1 MINNKFGDSL
11 GRFKELYNY
20 RINESASVNEV
31 DWDEEFSDVKKTC
44 LSPEMVVKMLN
55 DQLSRLNKPSKDREK
70 IDANTPIISRGN
82 LPLADGDI
90 DVDYF
95 IKEITTKPKQIFDR
109 NPKMEKSDT
118 GGFQYTVNTGI
129 PALRGIIYDI
139 DNQKFFTIN
148 TCPGA
153 GTCAVSCYAR
163 KGFYI
168 MNDGKNLKYIQR
180 LNLLLNDPEEYENII
195 MDELDPLAY
204 KIKRDSRKE
213 GKDIKLVIRWNDAG
227 DFFAKRY
234 YDIAI
239 SVTNQLVKAGYNIE
253 SYAYTKMGDVANIA
267 DPNFVMNFSD
277 DANKKE
283 TAKVDTESAKISK
296 IVPKELFKDI
306 FLKDGP
312 SYVKDEKGK
321 AMFKDEASKER
332 LKNLISVKYNVPYET
347 LAFNDE
353 LPPEQ
358 SSDYL
363 YNVIVLPTGDSDI
376 AAQRRDVRISFLL
389 QH

>member
-1 MINNKFGDSL
+1 MVNNKIQDSL
-11 GRFKELYNY
+11 DRFKELFNY
-20 RINESASVNEV
+20 RLNESDNINEV
-31 DWDEEFSDVKKTC
+31 DWDEEFSDVKKSC
-44 LSPEMVVKMLN
+44 LSPEMVAKMLN
-55 DQLSRLNKPSKDREK
+55 DQIERLNKKSKDRGK
-70 IDANTPIISRGN
+70 IDANTPIISRRN
-82 LPLADGDI
+82 VPMSDGDI
-90 DVDYF
+90 DVDRF
-95 IKEITTKPKQIFDR
+95 IKEITTKPNQIFDR
-109 NPKMEKSDT
+109 NSKMEKSDA

-129 PALRGIIYDI
+129 PALRSIMYDI
-139 DNQKFFTIN
+139 ENKKFFTIN

-153 GTCAVSCYAR
+153 GSCAVDCYAR

-168 MNDGKNLKYIQR
+168 MNAGKNLKYTQR
-180 LNLLLNDPEEYENII
+180 LNLLLNNPEEYENII

-239 SVTNQLVKAGYNIE
+239 SVTNQLVRAGYNIE
-253 SYAYTKMGDVANIA
+253 SYAYTKMGDISNIA

-283 TAKVDTESAKISK
+283 SGKVNTETAKISK
-296 IVPKELFKDI
+296 IVPKELFKGL

-312 SYVKDEKGK
+312 AYVKDGKGK
-321 AMFKDEASKER
+321 AMFKDEEAKER

-358 SSDYL
+358 GTEYL
-363 YNVIVLPTGDSDI
+363 YNVIVLPAGDSDI

>member
-1 MINNKFGDSL
+1 MINDKFGNSL
-11 GRFKELYNY
+11 ERFKELYNY
-20 RINESASVNEV
+20 RVNESASVNEV

-44 LSPEMVVKMLN
+44 LAPEMVVKMLN
-55 DQLSRLNKPSKDREK
+55 DQLGRLNKPSKDREK

-82 LPLADGDI
+82 LPVADGDI

-204 KIKRDSRKE
+204 KIKRESKKE

-227 DFFAKRY
+227 DFFAKKY

-253 SYAYTKMGDVANIA
+253 SYAYTKMGDIANIA
-267 DPNFVMNFSD
+267 DPNFIMNFSD

-283 TAKVDTESAKISK
+283 TSKVDTESAKISK

-306 FLKDGP
+306 FAKEGP
-312 SYVKDEKGK
+312 AYVKDEKGK

-358 SSDYL
+358 GTEYL

>member
-1 MINNKFGDSL
+1 MINDKFGNSL
-11 GRFKELYNY
+11 ERFKELYNY

-44 LSPEMVVKMLN
+44 LAPEMVVKMLN
-55 DQLSRLNKPSKDREK
+55 DQLSRLDKPSKDREK

-90 DVDYF
+90 DVEQF
-95 IKEITTKPKQIFDR
+95 IKEITARPKQIFDR

-227 DFFAKRY
+227 DFFAKKY

-253 SYAYTKMGDVANIA
+253 SYAYTKMGDIANIA

-283 TAKVDTESAKISK
+283 TAKVDTGAAKISK

-321 AMFKDEASKER
+321 AMFKDDASKER

-358 SSDYL
+358 NSDYL

>member
-1 MINNKFGDSL
+1 MINDKFGNSL
-11 GRFKELYNY
+11 ERFKELYNY

-44 LSPEMVVKMLN
+44 LAPEMVVKMLN
-55 DQLSRLNKPSKDREK
+55 DQLSRLDKPSKDREK

-90 DVDYF
+90 DVEQF
-95 IKEITTKPKQIFDR
+95 IKEITARPKQIFDR

-227 DFFAKRY
+227 DFFAKKY

-253 SYAYTKMGDVANIA
+253 SYAYTKMGDIANIA

-283 TAKVDTESAKISK
+283 TAKVDTGAAKISK

-321 AMFKDEASKER
+321 AMFKDDASKER

>member
-1 MINNKFGDSL
+1 MNKTTLNETIN
-11 GRFKELYNY
+11 
-20 RINESASVNEV
+20 RIRQNSGMLIFEADINEV
-31 DWDEEFSDVKKTC
+31 DWEKDFQDVSKKCINPNELTSYLNKVVTNSQQKPDDRDKLGLDKPYIHGKAIPFDEEG
-44 LSPEMVVKMLN
+44 E
-55 DQLSRLNKPSKDREK
+55 
-70 IDANTPIISRGN
+70 
-82 LPLADGDI
+82 I
-90 DVDYF
+90 DVNEF
-95 IKEITTKPKQIFDR
+95 IKKITAMPNDILSI
-109 NPKMEKSDT
+109 NAKMAKSSD
-118 GGFQYTVNTGI
+118 GSSISVNIGI
-129 PALRGIIYDI
+129 PALRGLVYDI
-139 DNQKFFTIN
+139 DGNQFYIVN

-153 GTCAVSCYAR
+153 GSCAMICYAR
-163 KGFYI
+163 RGSYVMFPNVFLNQTKI
-168 MNDGKNLKYIQR
+168 
-180 LNLLLNDPEEYENII
+180 LNLLLNYPDRFEKLLTR
-195 MDELDPLAY
+195 ELESVALKNPD
-204 KIKRDSRKE
+204 KE
-213 GKDIKLVIRWNDAG
+213 IQFRWNDAG
-227 DFFAKRY
+227 DFFAKKY

-267 DPNFVMNFSD
+267 DPNFIMNFSD

-321 AMFKDEASKER
+321 AMFKDDASKER

-358 SSDYL
+358 GTEYL

>member
-1 MINNKFGDSL
+1 MINDKFGDSL

-20 RINESASVNEV
+20 RVNESASVNEV

-44 LSPEMVVKMLN
+44 LAPEMVVKMLN
-55 DQLSRLNKPSKDREK
+55 DQLGRLNKPSKDREK

-82 LPLADGDI
+82 LPVADGDI
-90 DVDYF
+90 DVGYF

-204 KIKRDSRKE
+204 KIKRESKKE

-227 DFFAKRY
+227 DFFAKKY

-253 SYAYTKMGDVANIA
+253 SYAYTKMGDIANIA
-267 DPNFVMNFSD
+267 DPNFIMNFSD

-283 TAKVDTESAKISK
+283 TSKVDTESAKISK
-296 IVPKELFKDI
+296 IVPKELFRDI
-306 FLKDGP
+306 FAKEGP
-312 SYVKDEKGK
+312 AYVKDEKGK

-358 SSDYL
+358 GTEYL

>member
-1 MINNKFGDSL
+1 MINDKFGNSL
-11 GRFKELYNY
+11 ERFKELYNY

-44 LSPEMVVKMLN
+44 LAPEMVVKMLN
-55 DQLSRLNKPSKDREK
+55 DQLSRLDKPSKDREK

-90 DVDYF
+90 DVEQF
-95 IKEITTKPKQIFDR
+95 IKEITARPKQIFDR

-227 DFFAKRY
+227 DFFAKKY

-253 SYAYTKMGDVANIA
+253 SYAYTKMGDIANIA

-283 TAKVDTESAKISK
+283 TAKVDTEATKISK

-321 AMFKDEASKER
+321 AMFKDDASKER

>member
-1 MINNKFGDSL
+1 MINDKFGDSL

-20 RINESASVNEV
+20 RVNESASVNEV

-44 LSPEMVVKMLN
+44 LAPEMVVKMLN
-55 DQLSRLNKPSKDREK
+55 DQLGRLNKPSKDREK

-82 LPLADGDI
+82 LPMADGDI

-204 KIKRDSRKE
+204 KIKRESKKE

-227 DFFAKRY
+227 DFFAKKY

-253 SYAYTKMGDVANIA
+253 SYAYTKMGDIANIA
-267 DPNFVMNFSD
+267 DPNFIMNFSD

-283 TAKVDTESAKISK
+283 TSKVDTESAKISK
-296 IVPKELFKDI
+296 IVPKELFRDI
-306 FLKDGP
+306 FAKEGP
-312 SYVKDEKGK
+312 AYVKDEKGK

-358 SSDYL
+358 GTEYL

>member
-1 MINNKFGDSL
+1 MINDKFGNSL
-11 GRFKELYNY
+11 ERFKELYNY

-44 LSPEMVVKMLN
+44 LAPEMVVKMLN
-55 DQLSRLNKPSKDREK
+55 DQLSRLDKPSKDREK

-90 DVDYF
+90 DVEQF
-95 IKEITTKPKQIFDR
+95 IKEITARPKQIFDR

-227 DFFAKRY
+227 DFFAKKY

-253 SYAYTKMGDVANIA
+253 SYAYTKMGDIANIA

-283 TAKVDTESAKISK
+283 TAKVDTEAAKISK

-321 AMFKDEASKER
+321 AMFKDDASKER

>member
-1 MINNKFGDSL
+1 MINDKFGNSL
-11 GRFKELYNY
+11 ERFKELYNY

-44 LSPEMVVKMLN
+44 LAPEMVVKMLN
-55 DQLSRLNKPSKDREK
+55 DQLSRLDKPSKDREK

-90 DVDYF
+90 DVEQF
-95 IKEITTKPKQIFDR
+95 IKEITARPKQIFDR

-227 DFFAKRY
+227 DFFAKKY

-253 SYAYTKMGDVANIA
+253 SYAYTKMGDIANIA

-283 TAKVDTESAKISK
+283 TAKVDTGAAKISK

-321 AMFKDEASKER
+321 AMFKDDASKER
-332 LKNLISVKYNVPYET
+332 LKILISVKYNVPYET

>member
-1 MINNKFGDSL
+1 MINDKFGDSL
-11 GRFKELYNY
+11 ERFKELYNY
-20 RINESASVNEV
+20 RVNESASVNEV

-44 LSPEMVVKMLN
+44 LAPEMVVKMLN
-55 DQLSRLNKPSKDREK
+55 DQLGRLNKPSKDREK

-82 LPLADGDI
+82 LPVADGDI

-204 KIKRDSRKE
+204 KIKRESKKE

-227 DFFAKRY
+227 DFFAKKY

-253 SYAYTKMGDVANIA
+253 SYAYTKMGDIANIA
-267 DPNFVMNFSD
+267 DPNFIMNFSD

-283 TAKVDTESAKISK
+283 TSKVDTESAKISK

-306 FLKDGP
+306 FAKEGP
-312 SYVKDEKGK
+312 AYVKDEKGK

-358 SSDYL
+358 GTEYL

>member
-1 MINNKFGDSL
+1 MINDKFGDSL
-11 GRFKELYNY
+11 ERFKELYNY
-20 RINESASVNEV
+20 RVNESASVNEV

-44 LSPEMVVKMLN
+44 LAPEMVVKMLN
-55 DQLSRLNKPSKDREK
+55 DQLGRLNKPSKDREK

-82 LPLADGDI
+82 LPVADGDI

-204 KIKRDSRKE
+204 KIKRESKKE

-227 DFFAKRY
+227 DFFAKKY

-253 SYAYTKMGDVANIA
+253 SYAYTKMGDIANIA
-267 DPNFVMNFSD
+267 DPNFIMNFSD

-283 TAKVDTESAKISK
+283 TSKVDTESAKISK
-296 IVPKELFKDI
+296 IVPKELFRDI
-306 FLKDGP
+306 FAKEGP
-312 SYVKDEKGK
+312 AYVKDEKGK

-358 SSDYL
+358 GTEYL

>member
-1 MINNKFGDSL
+1 MINDKFGDSL
-11 GRFKELYNY
+11 DRFKELYNY

-44 LSPEMVVKMLN
+44 LAPEMVVKMLN
-55 DQLSRLNKPSKDREK
+55 DQLSRLDKPSKDREK

-90 DVDYF
+90 DVNHF
-95 IKEITTKPKQIFDR
+95 IKEITARPKQIFDR

-227 DFFAKRY
+227 DFFAKKY

-253 SYAYTKMGDVANIA
+253 SYAYTKMGDIANIA

-283 TAKVDTESAKISK
+283 TAKVDTEAAKISK

-321 AMFKDEASKER
+321 AMFKDDASKER

-358 SSDYL
+358 GTEYL

>member
-1 MINNKFGDSL
+1 MINDKFGDSL
-11 GRFKELYNY
+11 DRFKELYNY

-44 LSPEMVVKMLN
+44 LAPEMVVKMLN
-55 DQLSRLNKPSKDREK
+55 DQLSRLDKPSKDREK

-90 DVDYF
+90 DVNHF
-95 IKEITTKPKQIFDR
+95 IKEITARPKQIFDR

-321 AMFKDEASKER
+321 AMFKDDASKER

-358 SSDYL
+358 GTEYL

>member
-1 MINNKFGDSL
+1 MINNKFGESL
-11 GRFKELYNY
+11 DRFKQLYNY
-20 RINESASVNEV
+20 RLNESASINEV

-55 DQLSRLNKPSKDREK
+55 DQLSRLNKSSKDREK

-90 DVDYF
+90 DVEHF

-139 DNQKFFTIN
+139 DNGKFFTIN

-153 GTCAVSCYAR
+153 GSCAVSCYAR

-227 DFFAKRY
+227 DFFAKKY

-253 SYAYTKMGDVANIA
+253 SYAYTKMGDIANIA

-321 AMFKDEASKER
+321 AMFKDEGSKER

-376 AAQRRDVRISFLL
+376 AAQRRDVRVSFLL

>member
-1 MINNKFGDSL
+1 MINDKFGDSL

-20 RINESASVNEV
+20 RVNESASVNEV

-44 LSPEMVVKMLN
+44 LAPEMVVKMLN
-55 DQLSRLNKPSKDREK
+55 DQLGRLNKPSKDREK

-82 LPLADGDI
+82 LPVADGDI

-204 KIKRDSRKE
+204 KIKRESKKE

-227 DFFAKRY
+227 DFFAKKY

-253 SYAYTKMGDVANIA
+253 SYAYTKMGDIANIA
-267 DPNFVMNFSD
+267 DPNFIMNFSD

-283 TAKVDTESAKISK
+283 TSKVDTESAKISK
-296 IVPKELFKDI
+296 IVPKELFRDI
-306 FLKDGP
+306 FAKEGP
-312 SYVKDEKGK
+312 AYVKDEKGK
-321 AMFKDEASKER
+321 AMFKDEASKEK

-358 SSDYL
+358 GTEYL

>member
-1 MINNKFGDSL
+1 MINNKFGESL
-11 GRFKELYNY
+11 DRFKQLYNY
-20 RINESASVNEV
+20 RLNESASINEV

-55 DQLSRLNKPSKDREK
+55 DQLSRLNKSSKDREK

-90 DVDYF
+90 DVEHF

-139 DNQKFFTIN
+139 DNGKFFTIN

-153 GTCAVSCYAR
+153 GSCAVSCYAR

-227 DFFAKRY
+227 DFFAKKY

-253 SYAYTKMGDVANIA
+253 SYAYTKMGDIANIA

-321 AMFKDEASKER
+321 AMFKDEGSKER

>member
-1 MINNKFGDSL
+1 MINDKFGASL
-11 GRFKELYNY
+11 DRFKELYNY

-44 LSPEMVVKMLN
+44 LAPEMVVKMLN
-55 DQLSRLNKPSKDREK
+55 DQLSRLDKPSKDREK

-90 DVDYF
+90 DVDHF
-95 IKEITTKPKQIFDR
+95 IKEITAKPKQIFDR

-180 LNLLLNDPEEYENII
+180 LNLLLNNPEEYENII

-227 DFFAKRY
+227 DFFAKKY

-253 SYAYTKMGDVANIA
+253 SYAYTKMGDIANIA

-321 AMFKDEASKER
+321 AMFKDEDSKER
-332 LKNLISVKYNVPYET
+332 LKNLISVKYDVPYET

-358 SSDYL
+358 GTEYL

>member
-1 MINNKFGDSL
+1 MINDKFGASL
-11 GRFKELYNY
+11 DRFKELYNY

-44 LSPEMVVKMLN
+44 LAPEMVVKMLN
-55 DQLSRLNKPSKDREK
+55 DQLSRLDKPSKDREK

-90 DVDYF
+90 DVDHF
-95 IKEITTKPKQIFDR
+95 IKEITAKPKQIFDR

-227 DFFAKRY
+227 DFFAKKY

-253 SYAYTKMGDVANIA
+253 SYAYTKMGDIANIA

-321 AMFKDEASKER
+321 AMFKDESSKER
-332 LKNLISVKYNVPYET
+332 LKNLISVKYDVPYET

-358 SSDYL
+358 GTEYL

>member
-1 MINNKFGDSL
+1 MINDKIQGSL
-11 GRFKELYNY
+11 NRFKELSGY
-20 RINESASVNEV
+20 RLNESTGINEV
-31 DWDEEFSDVKKTC
+31 DWENEFSDVKKNC
-44 LSPEMVVKMLN
+44 LAPEMVVKMLN
-55 DQLSRLNKPSKDREK
+55 DQIARLNKPSKERGK

-82 LPLADGDI
+82 IPLEDGDI
-90 DVDYF
+90 DVETF
-95 IKEITTKPKQIFDR
+95 VKEITTKPKQIFDR

-129 PALRGIIYDI
+129 PALRSIMYDI
-139 DNQKFFTIN
+139 ENQKFFTIN

-153 GTCAVSCYAR
+153 GSCAVDCYAR
-163 KGFYI
+163 KGYYI
-168 MNDGKNLKYIQR
+168 MNDGKNLKYTQR

-204 KIKRDSRKE
+204 KIKRESRKE

-253 SYAYTKMGDVANIA
+253 SYAYTKMGDIANIA
-267 DPNFVMNFSD
+267 DPNFIMNFSD

-283 TAKVDTESAKISK
+283 SGKVDTEVAKISK

-306 FLKDGP
+306 FVKAGP
-312 SYVKDEKGK
+312 AYVKDANGK
-321 AMFKDEASKER
+321 AMFKDESAKEK

-358 SSDYL
+358 GTEYL

>member
-1 MINNKFGDSL
+1 MINDKFGDSL
-11 GRFKELYNY
+11 ERFKELYNY

-44 LSPEMVVKMLN
+44 LAPEMVVKMLN
-55 DQLSRLNKPSKDREK
+55 DQLSRLDKPSKDREK

-90 DVDYF
+90 DVEHF
-95 IKEITTKPKQIFDR
+95 IKEITARPKQIFDR

-227 DFFAKRY
+227 DFFAKKY

-253 SYAYTKMGDVANIA
+253 SYAYTKMGDIANIA

-283 TAKVDTESAKISK
+283 TAKVDTEAAKISK

-321 AMFKDEASKER
+321 AMFKDDASKER

>member
-1 MINNKFGDSL
+1 MINDKFGDSL

-20 RINESASVNEV
+20 RVNESASVNEV

-44 LSPEMVVKMLN
+44 LAPEMVVKMLN
-55 DQLSRLNKPSKDREK
+55 DQLGRLNKPSKDREK

-82 LPLADGDI
+82 LPVADGDI

-204 KIKRDSRKE
+204 KIKRESKKE

-227 DFFAKRY
+227 DFFAKKY

-253 SYAYTKMGDVANIA
+253 SYAYTKMGDIANIA
-267 DPNFVMNFSD
+267 DPNFIMNFSD

-283 TAKVDTESAKISK
+283 TSKVDTESAKISK
-296 IVPKELFKDI
+296 IVPKELFRDI
-306 FLKDGP
+306 FAKEGP
-312 SYVKDEKGK
+312 AYVKDEKGK

-358 SSDYL
+358 GTEYL

>member
-1 MINNKFGDSL
+1 MINDKFGDSL

-20 RINESASVNEV
+20 RVNESASVNEV

-44 LSPEMVVKMLN
+44 LAPEMVVKMLN
-55 DQLSRLNKPSKDREK
+55 DQLGRLNKPSKDREK

-82 LPLADGDI
+82 LPVADGDI

-204 KIKRDSRKE
+204 KIKRESKKE

-227 DFFAKRY
+227 DFFAKKY

-253 SYAYTKMGDVANIA
+253 SYAYTKMGDIANIA
-267 DPNFVMNFSD
+267 DPNFIMNFSD

-283 TAKVDTESAKISK
+283 TSKVDTESAKISK

-306 FLKDGP
+306 FAKEGP
-312 SYVKDEKGK
+312 AYVKDEKGK

-358 SSDYL
+358 GTEYL